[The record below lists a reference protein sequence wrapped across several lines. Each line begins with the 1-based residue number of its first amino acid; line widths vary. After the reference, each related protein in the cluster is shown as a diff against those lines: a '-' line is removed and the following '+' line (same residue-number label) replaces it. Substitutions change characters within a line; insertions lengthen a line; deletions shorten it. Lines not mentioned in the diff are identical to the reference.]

1 MVLNKTC
8 LSIVIQLSQ
17 EVLEVSSKLHS
28 MLYSKNE
35 DAEPLLVVDQA
46 CMPRRLFLVRYY
58 IGGGGEFSRPLY
70 KKELTGYDCEIG
82 LLYPTQTTR
91 LDTLQDLVEAHTYG
105 SSETIL
111 SRIIIR
117 DASTGENVT
126 LKAVISNVLVEK
138 LVGLYEFAW

>member
-1 MVLNKTC
+1 
-8 LSIVIQLSQ
+8 
-17 EVLEVSSKLHS
+17 

-35 DAEPLLVVDQA
+35 DAEPLLIVDQA
-46 CMPRRLFLVRYY
+46 SMPRRLFVVRYY

-91 LDTLQDLVEAHTYG
+91 LDTLQDLVESQTYG

-111 SRIIIR
+111 SRIVIR
-117 DASTGENVT
+117 DASTGENLT
-126 LKAVISNVLVEK
+126 LKAVISDALIEK

>member
-1 MVLNKTC
+1 M
-8 LSIVIQLSQ
+8 
-17 EVLEVSSKLHS
+17 LHS
-28 MLYSKNE
+28 KRE
-35 DAEPLLVVDQA
+35 DGEPLLIVDQTS
-46 CMPRRLFLVRYY
+46 MPKRIFLVRYY
-58 IGGGGEFSRPLY
+58 IGGDGEFSRPLY

-91 LDTLQDLVEAHTYG
+91 LDTLQDLVESQTYG
-105 SSETIL
+105 SSETVL

-126 LKAVISNVLVEK
+126 LKALISDALLEK

>member
-1 MVLNKTC
+1 MIK
-8 LSIVIQLSQ
+8 LSH

-35 DAEPLLVVDQA
+35 DAEPLLIVDQMS
-46 CMPRRLFLVRYY
+46 MPRRLFVVWYY
-58 IGGGGEFSRPLY
+58 VGGGGEFSRPLY
-70 KKELTGYDCEIG
+70 KKDLTGYDCEIG

-91 LDTLQDLVEAHTYG
+91 LDTLQDLVESQTYG

-117 DASTGENVT
+117 DASTRGNLT
-126 LKAVISNVLVEK
+126 LKALVSKLLVEK
-138 LVGLYEFAW
+138 LVALYDFAW